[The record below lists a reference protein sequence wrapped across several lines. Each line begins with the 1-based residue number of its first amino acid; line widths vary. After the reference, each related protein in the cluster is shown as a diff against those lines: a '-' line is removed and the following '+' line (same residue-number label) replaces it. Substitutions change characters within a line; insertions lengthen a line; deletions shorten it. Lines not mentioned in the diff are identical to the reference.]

1 MIRKTDKGSEMN
13 NYKTIGIIGGMGPLA
28 TYDLAEK
35 RLNNTVADCD
45 QGNVPVL
52 IDCNTRIADRTAA
65 ILHGGADPRP
75 EMKKSA
81 KRLESAG
88 ADVLMMACNTAH
100 YFYDSICED
109 IDIPVLH
116 MPRLTAGHLQSM
128 GVKKAGVLATDGTC
142 QSGVYGDALKEAGIE
157 PVYPSEEKQKLIMSL
172 IYDHVKAGIMDF
184 SDLDING
191 IIAEMQDKGADI
203 LILGCTELPVAFDII
218 GRTALPTIDPTVV
231 LARAAVSFAGAPL
244 REMQK

>member
-1 MIRKTDKGSEMN
+1 MN

-35 RLNNTVADCD
+35 ILNNTVAACD
-45 QGNVPVL
+45 QDNIPVL

-65 ILHGGADPRP
+65 ILHGGDDPRP

-81 KRLESAG
+81 ERLEKAG
-88 ADVLMMACNTAH
+88 ADVLIMACNTAH
-100 YFYDSICED
+100 YFYDSVCED
-109 IDIPVLH
+109 ISIPLLH
-116 MPRLTAGHLQSM
+116 MPRLTARLLLDM
-128 GVKKAGVLATDGTC
+128 GVKKAGILATDGTC
-142 QSGVYGDALKEAGIE
+142 QSGVYGKALEEEGID
-157 PVYPSEEKQKLIMSL
+157 PVYPSAEKQQIIMSL

-191 IIAEMQDKGADI
+191 VISEMQEKGAEV
-203 LILGCTELPVAFDII
+203 LILGCTELPMAFDII
-218 GRTALPTIDPTVV
+218 RQNVLPAVDPTDV

-244 REMQK
+244 KTD